1 MKRKILPAALLLILV
16 LALAFALWIYFTKT
30 KNTENVTSPILENNR
45 PNTSSHDENPV
56 PTPDPQTAAPA
67 SEEDTEEDPEEIER
81 PPRTPEDLYARWDS
95 LLDTVNPVVENGW
108 KSPAICTGRTTM
120 ISERY
125 GDYGALI

>member
-67 SEEDTEEDPEEIER
+67 SEEDTEEWNYSR
-81 PPRTPEDLYARWDS
+81 
-95 LLDTVNPVVENGW
+95 
-108 KSPAICTGRTTM
+108 CGRMESCMAFSTTIGEAVTCGNM
-120 ISERY
+120 
-125 GDYGALI
+125 